1 MKPSRRQDVTTELV
15 VGSFIFGVLL
25 FLGLFTIVISKHN
38 FFSEKQ
44 EMTVFFQDIQGL
56 KDGENVH
63 FRGMIVGSVKSID
76 MAGHD
81 KVAIRFEI
89 DKSIELRQGATF
101 KVMPTSLLGGNK
113 VVITDGPVG
122 NPPLDKSSQE
132 LQGTPPVDLMADATE
147 MIASIRD
154 ALNKGGV
161 LANLEKTAK
170 NIADL
175 TVKLNS
181 GTGTVARL
189 IADDTIY
196 NEVVELGNKLNR
208 ASDDIAAVTAR
219 IRSGKG
225 TAGRLFSEDD
235 DLYNKVDAVASNLVA
250 VSANLKTVSDRLES
264 GESTLGKLLSKN
276 DELYANVLEVTRSLK
291 SFSGNLS
298 NTNST
303 IGLLV
308 NEDKLYQE
316 VRGLVQDLRAT
327 VDDFRETS
335 PITTFSSI
343 FFGAF

>member
-1 MKPSRRQDVTTELV
+1 MKSNRRQDVTTELV

-38 FFSEKQ
+38 FFSKKQ
-44 EMTVFFQDIQGL
+44 QMTVYFRDVQGL
-56 KDGENVH
+56 RDGENVH
-63 FRGMIVGSVKSID
+63 FRGMIVGAVKSID
-76 MAGHD
+76 MADDDRVG
-81 KVAIRFEI
+81 VVFEV
-89 DKSIELRQGATF
+89 DEDVELRQGATF
-101 KVMPTSLLGGNK
+101 KVQPTSLLGGNK
-113 VVITDGPVG
+113 LVIIDGPEG
-122 NPPLDKSSQE
+122 SPPLDKASANLE
-132 LQGTPPVDLMADATE
+132 GKPPVDLMAEATE

-154 ALNKGGV
+154 GLTKGGIIG
-161 LANLEKTAK
+161 NLEKTAK
-170 NIADL
+170 NISDISA
-175 TVKLNS
+175 KLNA
-181 GTGTVARL
+181 GTGTIARL
-189 IADDTIY
+189 ISDDSLY
-196 NEVVELGNKLNR
+196 QEVLALSDKLSN
-208 ASDDIAAVTAR
+208 ASDDISAITAR
-219 IRSGKG
+219 IREGKG
-225 TAGRLFSEDD
+225 TVGRLFSEKD
-235 DLYNKVDAVASNLVA
+235 DLYRKVDSVASNLVA

-291 SFSGNLS
+291 GFSGNLS